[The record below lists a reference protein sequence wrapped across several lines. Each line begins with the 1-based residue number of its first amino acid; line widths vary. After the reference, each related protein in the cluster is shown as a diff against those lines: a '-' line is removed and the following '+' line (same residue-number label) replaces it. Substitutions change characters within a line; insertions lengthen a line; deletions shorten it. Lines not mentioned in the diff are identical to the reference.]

1 MVSAAVEERSSMM
14 GKETRL
20 FKSEERKTRPEVS
33 AFLHRLADKL
43 AEGQVVL
50 RQGQEEITLQLPHN
64 LILEVQVEDEDKKAK
79 GTQHS
84 LEVEIK
90 WFDDDAGGA

>member
-1 MVSAAVEERSSMM
+1 M

-20 FKSEERKTRPEVS
+20 FKSEERKSRTDVS
-33 AFLHRLADKL
+33 AFLHQLADKI

-50 RQGQEEITLQLPHN
+50 RQGQEEITLQLAHN
-64 LILEVQVEDEDKKAK
+64 LILEIQVEDEDKKRK
-79 GTQHS
+79 GIQHS

-90 WFDDDAGGA
+90 WFDDDASGGPLELG

>member
-1 MVSAAVEERSSMM
+1 M

-20 FKSEERKTRPEVS
+20 FKSEERKSRADVG
-33 AFLHRLADKL
+33 AFLHQLADKI

-64 LILEVQVEDEDKKAK
+64 LILEIQVEDEDKKRK
-79 GTQHS
+79 GIQHS
-84 LEVEIK
+84 LEIEIK
-90 WFDDDAGGA
+90 WFDDDASGGPLELG